1 MEDFLKS
8 KTSFRS
14 VATAVCFILAALLL
28 FKNVIFVDNQW
39 AALGAAMTGGGI
51 YAAMAADNLGYVL
64 CIAFGL
70 ALFAAAVLILIKNE
84 RWLFIPFIIIFIMK
98 AVIFY
103 GLLQE
108 KGTDRPT
115 LLIETCAL
123 LGFIVV
129 IVGSFLRFRN
139 KNFNS
144 SYKLILTI
152 CAIVT
157 ITASQFVAMLS
168 CGIDTSLTLAFVL
181 YLMTWIFDADSE
193 SSPISNDQRKP
204 FDFKK
209 FKKYLW
215 KALGVLAVGAAVIIV
230 WAIIKPVGL
239 TKIGNMTWSS
249 KADKAMTWNEAVNYC
264 QNLDEGGYTDWKL
277 PNIDQLRTLIQNHP
291 GTQSGG
297 TCPISERSGKLS
309 SNDLTNDCGGKS
321 GSNFS
326 KLGDTDWFWSSSTYV
341 GYTTNYAWSVSFS
354 YGDVINILKTNTY
367 YVRCVRND

>member
-1 MEDFLKS
+1 M
-8 KTSFRS
+8 
-14 VATAVCFILAALLL
+14 ATAVCFILAALLL
-28 FKNVIFVDNQW
+28 FKHVIIVDNGLGGLGGEFGDFV
-39 AALGAAMTGGGI
+39 AAMAAFGGAMTGGGI
-51 YAAMAADNLGYVL
+51 YSAIAANNVGYVL
-64 CIAFGL
+64 CLAFCL
-70 ALFAAAVLILIKNE
+70 ALFASAVLILIKNE
-84 RWLFIPFIIIFIMK
+84 RWLFIPFIIIFIVK
-98 AVIFY
+98 AFVFY

-129 IVGSFLRFRN
+129 IVGSFLRFFN

-157 ITASQFVAMLS
+157 ITASQFVVMLP
-168 CGIDTSLTLAFVL
+168 CGVDTSLTLAFVL
-181 YLMTWIFDADSE
+181 YLLTWIFDADTENST
-193 SSPISNDQRKP
+193 ISNEQRKP

-215 KALGVLAVGAAVIIV
+215 VALGVLAVGVAVIIV
-230 WAIIKPVGL
+230 WVIIKPAGL

-249 KADKAMTWNEAVNYC
+249 KADKMTWNEAVNYC
-264 QNLDEGGYTDWKL
+264 RNLDEGGYTDWRL

-297 TCPISERSGKLS
+297 SCPISERAGKLAWG
-309 SNDLTNDCGGKS
+309 DRTRDCNGRN
-321 GSNFS
+321 GSDS
-326 KLGDTDWFWSSSTYV
+326 KLGDTGWFWSSSIQSDYTDDAWYV
-341 GYTTNYAWSVSFS
+341 NFGDGGVYDGYKSGNS
-354 YGDVINILKTNTY
+354 
-367 YVRCVRND
+367 YVRCVR